1 MLDPVSLLVGAAGGI
16 ASVILLTWAMLREKR
31 KSDPFSPDRENGSG
45 R

>member
-16 ASVILLTWAMLREKR
+16 ASVILLTWGMLRAKR
-31 KSDPFSPDRENGSG
+31 KGDPFLPDSENGAG